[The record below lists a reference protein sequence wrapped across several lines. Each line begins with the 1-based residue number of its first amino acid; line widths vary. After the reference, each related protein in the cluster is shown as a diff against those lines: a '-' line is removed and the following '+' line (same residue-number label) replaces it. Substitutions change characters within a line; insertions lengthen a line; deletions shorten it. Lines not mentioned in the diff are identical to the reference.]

1 MRKLFAFTTLLA
13 ASVSITACK
22 TTDSAVSGVK
32 SAGSAVASG
41 VSSAASAVPSLVNVN
56 LSNVLNN
63 LALDLHIDKANIPI
77 NAQIPINIAAN
88 VCGVSINVLSI
99 GAGGGKSSGCTA
111 NSISPELKQYIQEQL
126 AANGSVGGGA
136 QTTTGTTGT
145 TTTTTP
151 TTTTPTT
158 TTPTTTAPTTTTPQP
173 QPTQPQP
180 ATTPQS

>member
-1 MRKLFAFTTLLA
+1 MHRVIASAALLA
-13 ASVSITACK
+13 LLPLSACK
-22 TTDSAVSGVK
+22 TASSAADGVK

-41 VSSAASAVPSLVNVN
+41 ASSVPSLVNVN

-63 LALDLHIDKANIPI
+63 LALDLKIDKANIPI

-99 GAGGGKSSGCTA
+99 GAGGGSSQGCTA
-111 NSISPELKQYIQEQL
+111 NSVSPELKQYIQEQL

-136 QTTTGTTGT
+136 QTTTPATPV

-151 TTTTPTT
+151 ISTTGPATQPVQPSTTP
-158 TTPTTTAPTTTTPQP
+158 PR
-173 QPTQPQP
+173 
-180 ATTPQS
+180 